1 VRTCLIVDGSRVVR
15 RIARGIV
22 EQLAFEVDE
31 AGDGDEALS
40 LCKQTMPDA
49 VVVDWQMPTMDGIE
63 FLKNLRREPGGEHPK
78 VIFCS
83 QETSLDRIRE
93 ALAAGADEY
102 VMKPFDGDI
111 LAGKF
116 ALVGLAA

>member
-1 VRTCLIVDGSRVVR
+1 MRTCLIVDGSRVIR

-22 EQLAFEVDE
+22 EQLAFAVEE

-40 LCKQTMPDA
+40 LCRQAMPDA
-49 VVVDWQMPTMDGIE
+49 VVVDWQMPSMDGIE
-63 FLKNLRREPGGEHPK
+63 FLKTLRRTPGGERPK

-83 QETSLDRIRE
+83 HETSLDKIRE